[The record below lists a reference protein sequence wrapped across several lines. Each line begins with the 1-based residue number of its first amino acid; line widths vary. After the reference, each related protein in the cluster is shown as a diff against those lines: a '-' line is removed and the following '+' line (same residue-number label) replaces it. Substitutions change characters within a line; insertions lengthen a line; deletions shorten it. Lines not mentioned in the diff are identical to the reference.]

1 MIDIDMIYDTIAE
14 RPGVAHE
21 QKKFKKNLVKKI
33 RFF

>member
-21 QKKFKKNLVKKI
+21 QKKLKKKSG
-33 RFF
+33 